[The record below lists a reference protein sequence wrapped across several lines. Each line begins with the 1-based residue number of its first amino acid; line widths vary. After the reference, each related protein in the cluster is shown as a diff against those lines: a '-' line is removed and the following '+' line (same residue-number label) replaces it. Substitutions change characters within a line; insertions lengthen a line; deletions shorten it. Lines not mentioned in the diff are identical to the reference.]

1 MNTSRILAL
10 LLALGLTAAWGAESV
25 MSLISNGEA
34 VQKEVTDNKA
44 TYDGLNQH
52 KKDLDSEGKQLVAD
66 QQKLGQDAGTY
77 KQDSDNVNAAMAD
90 YKKNCSPDKKLT
102 QDQFTACAAQQTQ
115 INAEVAR
122 VNGEFPPLKNREAAL
137 NDKIAKHNDELNGID
152 QKIKDAWTNYSA
164 ALKKEAA
171 WLDQART
178 QMSSSAFTSY
188 GKKAGCP
195 DVSKPTKTPEAM
207 IKMSQDVIDCL
218 KKVSAGS

>member
-1 MNTSRILAL
+1 MNKLRTLAL
-10 LLALGLTAAWGAESV
+10 LLALGMTAAWGAESV

-34 VQKEVTDNKA
+34 VQKEVLDNKSA
-44 TYDGLNQH
+44 YEGAQQRR
-52 KKDLDSEGKQLVAD
+52 KDLDTEGKQLVAD
-66 QQKLGQDAGTY
+66 QNKLGQDIANHKT
-77 KQDSDNVNAAMAD
+77 DEDNLNASIAD
-90 YKKNCSPDKKLT
+90 YKKNCSPDKKLS
-102 QDQFTACAAQQTQ
+102 QDQYTACATQQSQ

-122 VNGEFPPLKNREAAL
+122 VNGELTPMQARNDSLKE
-137 NDKIAKHNDELNGID
+137 KIAKHNDETKGID
-152 QKIKDAWTNYSA
+152 QKVQDAFTSYNAS
-164 ALKKEAA
+164 LKKEAA

-178 QMSSSAFTSY
+178 RLSDPSFTSY